1 MAADVI
7 APLPRAD
14 LYRPLLVLAT
24 LLAIGVVGLGAYV
37 RLTDAGLGCPDWP
50 GCYGHMLVPD
60 SAADSGR
67 AWREMIHR
75 YAAGSLG
82 LLILALALVAWNR
95 PQSRIAR
102 PWMETGLCGL
112 VVMQALLG
120 MWTVTELLK
129 PVIVTAH
136 LLGGMLT
143 WTLLAVLC
151 RREYAIGNGG
161 EWRGLGGVAVA
172 VVLLQIVLG
181 GWVSSNYAGLACPNF
196 PACQGG
202 WWPDNAA
209 AAIHW
214 AHRLGAVAVLAVV
227 GTYAFVLL
235 RTPAQR
241 SFGLAIAALL
251 AIQLALGISNI
262 LLGLPLP
269 VGVSH
274 NLGAALLLATV
285 TVSLTRKRT

>member
-7 APLPRAD
+7 APLPRTD

-24 LLAIGVVGLGAYV
+24 VLAIGVVGLGAYV

-60 SAADSGR
+60 HAADIGR

-82 LLILALALVAWNR
+82 LLILALTLAAWQR
-95 PQSRIAR
+95 PQSRFAR
-102 PWMETGLCGL
+102 PWLETSLCGL

-120 MWTVTELLK
+120 MWTVTEMLK

-143 WTLLAVLC
+143 WTMLAILC
-151 RREYAIGNGG
+151 RREYANGNNGK
-161 EWRGLGGVAVA
+161 WSGLGAVTA
-172 VVLLQIVLG
+172 IAVLLQISLG
-181 GWVSSNYAGLACPNF
+181 GWVSSHYAGLACPGF
-196 PACQGG
+196 PSCHGS
-202 WWPDNAA
+202 WWPDGVAA
-209 AAIHW
+209 SIHW
-214 AHRLGAVAVLAVV
+214 FHRLGAVAVLALA

-235 RTPAQR
+235 RTPTQR
-241 SFGLAIAALL
+241 PFGLAIAALL

-274 NLGAALLLATV
+274 NIGAALLLATV
-285 TVSLTRKRT
+285 AVSLTRKRT

>member
-7 APLPRAD
+7 APLSRANF
-14 LYRPLLVLAT
+14 YRPLLVLAT
-24 LLAIGVVGLGAYV
+24 LLALCVVGLGAYV

-60 SAADSGR
+60 HATDIGR

-82 LLILALALVAWNR
+82 LLILALTLAAWYR
-95 PQSRIAR
+95 PQSRVAR

-151 RREYAIGNGG
+151 RREYANGNDS
-161 EWRGLGGVAVA
+161 EWRGLGCVALA
-172 VVLLQIVLG
+172 AVLLQIVLG
-181 GWVSSNYAGLACPNF
+181 GWVSSHYAGLACPDF
-196 PACQGG
+196 PTCQGG
-202 WWPDNAA
+202 WWPDNVAA
-209 AAIHW
+209 SIHW

-227 GTYAFVLL
+227 GAYSYVLL

-241 SFGLAIAALL
+241 SFGLAITALL

-285 TVSLTRKRT
+285 AVSLTRKRI